1 MEIVSGF
8 GWPCA
13 ARCDENFAASSFE
26 KRSTAV
32 SLFSPGCGSFHV
44 ASSGST
50 GRLIIMLRSSTLSLG
65 ALAEFATSALLTDE
79 LEKELSLPAEEQ
91 LNAMN
96 EQMRKAVRGI
106 RRIG

>member
-1 MEIVSGF
+1 
-8 GWPCA
+8 
-13 ARCDENFAASSFE
+13 
-26 KRSTAV
+26 
-32 SLFSPGCGSFHV
+32 
-44 ASSGST
+44 
-50 GRLIIMLRSSTLSLG
+50 MLRSSTLSLG